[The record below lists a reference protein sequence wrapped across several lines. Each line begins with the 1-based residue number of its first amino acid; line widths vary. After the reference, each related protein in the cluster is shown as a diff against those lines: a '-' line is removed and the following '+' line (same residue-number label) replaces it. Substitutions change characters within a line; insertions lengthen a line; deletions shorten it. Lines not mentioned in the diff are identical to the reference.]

1 MKTYSRSYSDKQG
14 THVCKHTNMMRV
26 ANKHP
31 HTHTRTQ
38 WGLEVC
44 HARWQR
50 HAWRMALSTVV
61 HATESQRVC
70 SSTSFTRQWY
80 RKDGCHTGKKITH
93 LPGLW
98 KPNKKTKCDRTE
110 NLWDGGKKQ
119 NNEWQTVSAPLTVTI
134 WLNYNAYFHTRVH
147 SCVLFYHLYAGNVNK
162 NN

>member
-110 NLWDGGKKQ
+110 NLWDGGEKTKQ
-119 NNEWQTVSAPLTVTI
+119 WMTDSFCSSHGDNMIELQCIFSHQGAFVRIVLPS
-134 WLNYNAYFHTRVH
+134 VH
-147 SCVLFYHLYAGNVNK
+147 R
-162 NN
+162 